1 MATATASKS
10 KSKSTTTTTTTTP
23 TPPTERCD
31 LSKVEV
37 GSIYSRHSFGKV
49 VEKSVVTPPGGQPI
63 TVLKIENADGSS
75 FLVDG
80 PILEMEFSFA
90 DQFDEEEKLS
100 RTALIEVLKD
110 NPHTAMT
117 VQYRKKTDHKDV
129 AKLLEEGKGSVTART
144 WNKRVK
150 DALAGEEATLVGYH
164 TSSFDEHQ
172 YLRFIK
178 LNSSGSRPGPNF
190 RLVDVK
196 KIDWIIVR
204 RKKYVVK

>member
-1 MATATASKS
+1 MATVTAKKKS
-10 KSKSTTTTTTTTP
+10 TSKSTTTTTTTDTN
-23 TPPTERCD
+23 RCD

-49 VEKSVVTPPGGQPI
+49 TEKAVVTDPATGRAI
-63 TVLKIENADGSS
+63 TVFKIENSDGSS

-90 DQFDEEEKLS
+90 EQFDEEEKLS
-100 RTALIEVLKD
+100 RTALIEVLKE
-110 NPHTAMT
+110 NPHTSMT
-117 VQYRKKTDHKDV
+117 IQYRKKTDYKEV
-129 AKLLEEGKGSVTART
+129 AKALEAGKGSVTTRT

-150 DALAGEEATLVGYH
+150 EAMAGEESTLIGYH
-164 TSSFDEHQ
+164 TNSFDEHQ

-178 LNSSGSRPGPNF
+178 LNASGSRPGPNF

-204 RKKYVVK
+204 RKKYVVKK